1 MRLSLRGIVT
11 AGSRDVF
18 LPLLGMLVVVTITL
32 VLLTLLFISFTNI
45 HMITGQVLTEHISV
59 VHGLHVIVVDAILL
73 LD

>member
-1 MRLSLRGIVT
+1 MGLSLGGIVT

-18 LPLLGMLVVVTITL
+18 LPLLVMVVVTITL

>member
-18 LPLLGMLVVVTITL
+18 FPLLVMVVVTITL

-45 HMITGQVLTEHISV
+45 CNRTFNNN
-59 VHGLHVIVVDAILL
+59 
-73 LD
+73 